1 MCRRTLVRIA
11 RTYLTQPN
19 GANDRVPVSASIVLF
34 SRTMKHVRGDCVLA
48 AAALLASCTAEEPF
62 TNTDQLE
69 SAATVCGSGPTVKG
83 VDVSY
88 YQGNIDWT
96 AAKNDGVEFAFVR
109 ISDGLGTIDTKFEQ
123 NWAGTKAAG
132 VLRGAYQFFRPNQDA
147 IAQADLFLDKL
158 GTLEAT
164 DLPPVIDV
172 EAAGGLGPA
181 AVAAQVGIWID
192 RVKAATGMTP
202 IIYTGFYFWRD
213 SVGAA
218 EFPGSPLWH
227 AQYSSAACPNISPPW
242 TDWAIWQYTASGRVD
257 GIAGDVDTNR
267 FNGTREQLLQLT
279 AQPAECTPLSAEG
292 GTIDDGD
299 ACFSSGGPSE
309 FLRRPTDAGEL
320 GDLVWTHTTD
330 HPAETNFGHWTLD
343 LAEAGRYQLEVST
356 PAAYAQS
363 KQARYRVRAHGI
375 ETEVVIDQSAVDG
388 WQSIGEFE
396 LAAGGDQYIHAG
408 DNTGEPGSGDVQIV
422 FDAVRVTRITDGP
435 ELPGETPEEPA
446 GCATGGS
453 GASFGALAF
462 VLFAITRRKRSSR
475 S

>member
-1 MCRRTLVRIA
+1 
-11 RTYLTQPN
+11 
-19 GANDRVPVSASIVLF
+19 
-34 SRTMKHVRGDCVLA
+34 MKRVRGDRV
-48 AAALLASCTAEEPF
+48 AALAILLAGCATEATF
-62 TNTDQLE
+62 TNDDQLDTIE

-88 YQGNIDWT
+88 YQGNVDWA
-96 AAKNDGVEFAFVR
+96 AAKADGVEFAFVR

-123 NWAGTKAAG
+123 NWAGTKSAG
-132 VLRGAYQFFRPNQDA
+132 ILRGAYQFFRPNQDA
-147 IAQADLFLDKL
+147 LAQADLFLDKL
-158 GTLEAT
+158 GTLEAN

-227 AQYSSAACPNISPPW
+227 AQYSSAECPNIPPPW
-242 TDWAIWQYTASGRVD
+242 TDWAIWQFTASGRVA

-267 FNGTREQLLQLT
+267 FNGTREQLLALT
-279 AQPAECTPLSAEG
+279 ASPAECTPLAPSG
-292 GTIDDGD
+292 GTIDNSD

-330 HPAETNFGHWTLD
+330 HPAETNFGHWTLNV
-343 LAEAGRYQLEVST
+343 AEAGRYQLEVST

-363 KQARYRVRAHGI
+363 RQARYRIRANGV
-375 ETEVVIDQSAVDG
+375 ETEVVIDQAAVDG
-388 WQSIGEFE
+388 FQVLGDFE

-408 DNTGEPGSGDVQIV
+408 DNTGEPGTEDIQIV
-422 FDAVRVTRITDGP
+422 FDAVRVTRLADAP
-435 ELPGETPEEPA
+435 ELPGETPDEPG
-446 GCATGGS
+446 GCSTGGS
-453 GASFGALAF
+453 GASFGALVFA
-462 VLFAITRRKRSSR
+462 LFAIRRRKRSWGQS
-475 S
+475 